1 MKRRRPFPIAWKLTL
16 TILLATT
23 PVLLLGMVVFA
34 ARTARE
40 LRVDLQRQVIRS
52 AEMVADYTAPELAFG
67 YTEQSTETLSRLQH
81 DPHVLGAT
89 LYDREGRVFATYQRP
104 GAELGVWP
112 DPARLPLDA
121 EPGLRTEWQHID
133 VLTPVTHQGDR
144 LGTLHVLATTA
155 GLQARMVALLASLIP
170 LALVLA
176 LVAVVW
182 AVLVQRGVSRPI
194 LELSSAARRL
204 AEQGDYSLRV
214 PPRGD
219 RELVDLAE
227 VFNSMVG
234 AVEARQLRSE
244 RAEAAQRRTAE
255 TLRIVGQIQ
264 ERALAGH
271 PVTGVASEGLR
282 DLVQLLQLE
291 AAHVLELSDD
301 KGVVLASYPPEA
313 SRVGRSW
320 LVPKRSSAL
329 RELTERGFWRAS
341 REQRAPRFLALGCE
355 RADGHIALSLRAGP
369 DLLGVLVLC
378 RGSGAP
384 TQVLERYAASE
395 VAEALA
401 LALRHGRLLHENER
415 HTAELERRVAERTAK
430 LAARE
435 AAYRLVITNADGLIV
450 VDGAGAILFTNP
462 AADELLGLEGGEPG
476 QHRLE
481 QTLRSGEVVEFTVTM
496 PDESERR
503 LSARAEAIDWEGEP
517 CVAAS
522 IRDVTERRALEEQL
536 LQTQKMAVVGRL
548 AGGIA
553 HDFNN
558 VLMAMMGSVEMA
570 CNEEGLTPGVLRYL
584 EGIQASVERG
594 SALTRKLLNF
604 SRRRRA
610 DLQDLELASFVEG
623 LRDLFGRLLGEGVRL
638 GLELPERPLWVRAD
652 PSDLEQVLI
661 NLIAN
666 ARDAV
671 GPNGQVLLA
680 VELGTG
686 GAWGAIVVRD
696 DGPGIPPEIIPH
708 IFEPFY
714 TTKGIGEG
722 TGLGLAIVYGIVE
735 RLGGTVMARNGLDE
749 GAVFTITLPLIE
761 EPVVSDPDIAIL
773 PEPEEIQGEGR
784 TVLVVDDD
792 EVIRSLIQEQLRTVG
807 FQVFT
812 APDGDSALE
821 LAASLPQAP
830 ELLLTDMRMPGMDGM
845 ELVKRLQERQPDLRY
860 LYMTGFGDDI
870 IAAHGSDGPP
880 ANLIEKPF
888 RLPTLLAAMEA
899 VMKPPRA
906 RRRRQARRTRKPET

>member
-1 MKRRRPFPIAWKLTL
+1 
-16 TILLATT
+16 
-23 PVLLLGMVVFA
+23 
-34 ARTARE
+34 
-40 LRVDLQRQVIRS
+40 
-52 AEMVADYTAPELAFG
+52 
-67 YTEQSTETLSRLQH
+67 
-81 DPHVLGAT
+81 
-89 LYDREGRVFATYQRP
+89 
-104 GAELGVWP
+104 
-112 DPARLPLDA
+112 
-121 EPGLRTEWQHID
+121 
-133 VLTPVTHQGDR
+133 
-144 LGTLHVLATTA
+144 
-155 GLQARMVALLASLIP
+155 
-170 LALVLA
+170 
-176 LVAVVW
+176 
-182 AVLVQRGVSRPI
+182 
-194 LELSSAARRL
+194 
-204 AEQGDYSLRV
+204 
-214 PPRGD
+214 
-219 RELVDLAE
+219 
-227 VFNSMVG
+227 
-234 AVEARQLRSE
+234 
-244 RAEAAQRRTAE
+244 
-255 TLRIVGQIQ
+255 
-264 ERALAGH
+264 
-271 PVTGVASEGLR
+271 
-282 DLVQLLQLE
+282 
-291 AAHVLELSDD
+291 
-301 KGVVLASYPPEA
+301 
-313 SRVGRSW
+313 
-320 LVPKRSSAL
+320 
-329 RELTERGFWRAS
+329 
-341 REQRAPRFLALGCE
+341 
-355 RADGHIALSLRAGP
+355 
-369 DLLGVLVLC
+369 
-378 RGSGAP
+378 
-384 TQVLERYAASE
+384 
-395 VAEALA
+395 
-401 LALRHGRLLHENER
+401 
-415 HTAELERRVAERTAK
+415 
-430 LAARE
+430 
-435 AAYRLVITNADGLIV
+435 
-450 VDGAGAILFTNP
+450 
-462 AADELLGLEGGEPG
+462 
-476 QHRLE
+476 
-481 QTLRSGEVVEFTVTM
+481 
-496 PDESERR
+496 
-503 LSARAEAIDWEGEP
+503 
-517 CVAAS
+517 
-522 IRDVTERRALEEQL
+522 
-536 LQTQKMAVVGRL
+536 
-548 AGGIA
+548 
-553 HDFNN
+553 
-558 VLMAMMGSVEMA
+558 
-570 CNEEGLTPGVLRYL
+570 
-584 EGIQASVERG
+584 VERG

-671 GPNGQVLLA
+671 GPNGQVWLA